1 MTTPSPDP
9 SGSDAGKAPPK
20 GILKRPSA
28 RSNPAKTKGLVDKL
42 AAEQGE
48 QNQTPDRRY
57 NTLAS
62 ATQPAPPPP
71 KGILKRTSS
80 QSSPAKTK
88 AATQF
93 AIEQPPDQTQ
103 TQPRQF
109 SILEQAV
116 QQAEILQRLKE
127 SGDIRDPVPL
137 EVFERLSQ
145 FPTIR
150 GPGISAAN
158 PSPQDA
164 QEFISAVERFIPSE
178 YDDLIEE
185 RNILGNCGY
194 TLCPKPRRDF
204 SQEWKIVTTGI
215 ARSKDLNK
223 WCSQKCAV
231 RALYIRVQLDNPT
244 YIRKKDVQAGGKEI
258 TVAKIELREE
268 DSKKT
273 GANGQTTAP
282 SGNDVTMAD
291 TSDAGFLTHSHKAA
305 LAAERIGGAG
315 PAMSEKHSAAAEAA
329 ANLSMNLPIRTRQ
342 QQIEVTIREKETT
355 MATVQAPDPRK
366 AGSEDIVE
374 GHKISNK
381 FAPKKK
387 RGQDEED
394 DEEEDDEDD
403 IFPTLRF

>member
-1 MTTPSPDP
+1 MTTPSPNP

-28 RSNPAKTKGLVDKL
+28 RGNPAKTKGLVDKL

-48 QNQTPDRRY
+48 QNQNPDRRY

-80 QSSPAKTK
+80 QSNPAKTRK
-88 AATQF
+88 AATQL

-103 TQPRQF
+103 TQPQPRQF

-164 QEFISAVERFIPSE
+164 QEFISAVEKFIPSE

-244 YIRKKDVQAGGKEI
+244 YIRKKDGQAGGKEI

-282 SGNDVTMAD
+282 STP
-291 TSDAGFLTHSHKAA
+291 DAGFLTHSHKAA
-305 LAAERIGGAG
+305 LAAERIGGSG
-315 PAMSEKHSAAAEAA
+315 PTMSEKHSAAAEAA
-329 ANLSMNLPIRTRQ
+329 ANLSLHLPIRTRQ
-342 QQIEVTIREKETT
+342 QQVEVTIQEKDTS
-355 MATVQAPDPRK
+355 AAVVQAPGPLK
-366 AGSEDIVE
+366 AGSEDMVE
-374 GHKISNK
+374 GHKISK
-381 FAPKKK
+381 RFAPKKR

-394 DEEEDDEDD
+394 DEEDDDDDD

>member
-1 MTTPSPDP
+1 MTTPSPNP

-80 QSSPAKTK
+80 QSNPAKTK
-88 AATQF
+88 AATQL

-103 TQPRQF
+103 TQQPRQF

-164 QEFISAVERFIPSE
+164 QEFISAVEKFIPSE

-244 YIRKKDVQAGGKEI
+244 YIRKRDSQAGGGKEI

-282 SGNDVTMAD
+282 STP
-291 TSDAGFLTHSHKAA
+291 DAGFLTHSHKAA
-305 LAAERIGGAG
+305 LAAERIGGSG
-315 PAMSEKHSAAAEAA
+315 PTMSEKHSAAAEAA
-329 ANLSMNLPIRTRQ
+329 ANLSLNLPIRTRQ
-342 QQIEVTIREKETT
+342 QQVEVTIQEKDTS
-355 MATVQAPDPRK
+355 AAVVQAPDPRK
-366 AGSEDIVE
+366 AGSEDMIE
-374 GHKISNK
+374 GHKISK
-381 FAPKKK
+381 RFAPKKK

-394 DEEEDDEDD
+394 DEEEDDDED